1 MANFLE
7 DLKAKINDVL
17 ASKDSNKPNS
27 SEIESLQ
34 NIMQELE
41 HLPDIAAKFLACF
54 AFILCRVA
62 YADGH
67 VSDEEM
73 EKIKIV
79 LVKWDGLTEKH
90 AAVIAGIAKMQ
101 HDLFGA
107 TDNYLVVREFKE
119 MANQEQVNQLL
130 HSLFEVAASD
140 DSITSAESDTIRMI
154 TKELGVTHDEFIAMR
169 SQFRDKLEALK

>member
-1 MANFLE
+1 MAGFIE
-7 DLKAKINDVL
+7 GIKAKIKNIVEQEDQEGTSATEL
-17 ASKDSNKPNS
+17 K
-27 SEIESLQ
+27 SLQ

-41 HLPDIAAKFLACF
+41 HLPDIAAKFLASF

-67 VSDEEM
+67 VSPEEM
-73 EKIKIV
+73 EKIKKV

-90 AAVIAGIAKMQ
+90 TEVIANMARMQ
-101 HDLFGA
+101 HAIFSS

-119 MANQEQVNQLL
+119 IANQEQINQLL
-130 HSLFEVAASD
+130 YSLFEVAASD
-140 DSITSAESDTIRMI
+140 DSITSAESDTICMI
-154 TKELGVTHDEFIAMR
+154 TKELGLTHDQFIAMR